1 MNEARLC
8 SEEREELDRSFVVKA
23 GGGGGDGEE
32 EEDGG
37 AVRHGGLA
45 RRGLAAERA

>member
-1 MNEARLC
+1 MNEARH
-8 SEEREELDRSFVVKA
+8 SQGREREELDRSFVVKA
-23 GGGGGDGEE
+23 GGGGDGG

-45 RRGLAAERA
+45 SRGLAAERA